1 MKEFS
6 VRAKQAFTGRQGGA
20 TVYSRLDLE
29 EEDNGLGASL
39 LTSPGAAG
47 GRAPDPGVGAGA
59 GAGTFTS
66 GGGGHVYVGAGDYAG
81 AGHWQGHAG
90 YGGDGGGEVDLGS
103 MVPTPEE
110 ELLQTSQ
117 LAKEAAELLW
127 EFLALGTAEVQDADI
142 HAHLSTLLANAR
154 VLQAQM
160 RGHISNYQGGNEAG
174 LATAL
179 EASDMLTT
187 CLQEYEGSRGSAPQA
202 PAPPS
207 SGYQAPQPLAEPQ
220 PAPAPAAAQAAAAAS
235 PFPAVAA
242 PPSFSPAPAPAATAA
257 PPPRADLLGL
267 EGTGL
272 EELVAPVPPPA
283 AGGGAAAPAPTLQ
296 PGDSLL

>member
-1 MKEFS
+1 MFCNEES
-6 VRAKQAFTGRQGGA
+6 VSHKAI
-20 TVYSRLDLE
+20 
-29 EEDNGLGASL
+29 
-39 LTSPGAAG
+39 
-47 GRAPDPGVGAGA
+47 
-59 GAGTFTS
+59 AGTFTS

-207 SGYQAPQPLAEPQ
+207 SDYQAPQFLAEPQ
-220 PAPAPAAAQAAAAAS
+220 PAPAPAQAAAAS

-242 PPSFSPAPAPAATAA
+242 PPSFSPAPAPAAMAA

-267 EGTGL
+267 EGTGR

-283 AGGGAAAPAPTLQ
+283 AGGGAAVPAPTLQ

>member
-1 MKEFS
+1 MFCNEES
-6 VRAKQAFTGRQGGA
+6 VSHKAI
-20 TVYSRLDLE
+20 
-29 EEDNGLGASL
+29 
-39 LTSPGAAG
+39 
-47 GRAPDPGVGAGA
+47 
-59 GAGTFTS
+59 AGTFTS

-207 SGYQAPQPLAEPQ
+207 SDYQAPQLLAEPQ
-220 PAPAPAAAQAAAAAS
+220 PAPAPPRS
-235 PFPAVAA
+235 RRRRGCPC
-242 PPSFSPAPAPAATAA
+242 SDAPAGRQPPLAGTFLC
-257 PPPRADLLGL
+257 PPPPPLLFRGFL
-267 EGTGL
+267 IHCIAFL
-272 EELVAPVPPPA
+272 
-283 AGGGAAAPAPTLQ
+283 
-296 PGDSLL
+296 S